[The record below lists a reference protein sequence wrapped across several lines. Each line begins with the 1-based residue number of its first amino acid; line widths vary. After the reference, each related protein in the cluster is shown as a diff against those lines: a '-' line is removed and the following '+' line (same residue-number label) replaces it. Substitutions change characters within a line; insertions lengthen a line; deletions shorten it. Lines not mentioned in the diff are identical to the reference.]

1 MEHSFDKHVRAALH
15 RMGAQDNF
23 FCTQQATN
31 PLLTIKLNNLGMI
44 TRIIYN
50 MHEFLGSQMYLLIT
64 PCVSGLVSASS
75 SVGFVE
81 NFILK
86 NPVLDSFE

>member
-1 MEHSFDKHVRAALH
+1 
-15 RMGAQDNF
+15 
-23 FCTQQATN
+23 
-31 PLLTIKLNNLGMI
+31 
-44 TRIIYN
+44 

-81 NFILK
+81 NFIKK